1 MTAPATFAAPVAPM
15 PARASAVSTAGP
27 GTAGPPAAPDRPAGH
42 RADFLLLLGA
52 EAVKLRRSAVWVV
65 VLLLPLMAVVTGTV
79 NYAANQGVL
88 SAGWVSMSSQVTLFY
103 SMIFFSMG
111 VSLLASTVWRVEH
124 RGSSWNA
131 MRATPHSP
139 AAVVLAKTLI
149 ILVPTA
155 AMQAALVAMTWVAG
169 MALGLGPIL
178 PASLPVSA
186 TLAMLA
192 AMPLVAL
199 QSLLSMLMRSFAAPV
214 ALCFGGCVAGFGM
227 LAAGSPLVY
236 AIPQGLVSRCL
247 SLGSSALSDAGSLSG
262 SDVAPVLVA
271 AGLLGGLAWGL
282 LAAVAHRTGGA
293 R

>member
-1 MTAPATFAAPVAPM
+1 MNASATFVAPIETM
-15 PARASAVSTAGP
+15 PARASAASAAAP
-27 GTAGPPAAPDRPAGH
+27 GAAGPPASPAHPAGR
-42 RADFLLLLGA
+42 RAGFLRLLGA

-65 VLLLPLMAVVTGTV
+65 ALLLPLMAVVTGTV
-79 NYAANQGVL
+79 NYAANQGAL

-111 VSLLASTVWRVEH
+111 VSLLASTAWRVEH

-131 MRATPHSP
+131 MRATPHRP
-139 AAVVLAKTLI
+139 AAVVMAKTLV

-169 MALGLGPIL
+169 MALGLGPVM
-178 PASLPVSA
+178 PASF
-186 TLAMLA
+186 LASGALAVLA

-227 LAAGSPLVY
+227 LAAGSPLGY

-247 SLGSSALSDAGSLSG
+247 SLGSSAVSDAGSLSG
-262 SDVAPVLVA
+262 SDVTPVLA
-271 AGLLGGLAWGL
+271 AACLLGGLAWGL